1 MIPVLPVDFPYY
13 VNVLCYGDP
22 GVGKSEFVATYID
35 YLVKEQLKIRPMK
48 VWMFDAPGKDMRYLR
63 RGKVSSFI
71 DLGDGTI
78 ARVVSNQEGQPLF
91 EIEYYYD
98 MIPQELGK
106 PGAPLSAYERFVQ
119 SLREIDWSKYSA
131 VCLDSLTGFRDAV
144 LKVQQFKINR
154 ESGSGKAAH
163 GMQWYA
169 AAGLAIHNDVMSTIA
184 FAPCHSFVPAHVDTK
199 KDDARGFLIY
209 AVAAPGQLSSGI
221 ARAFSEV
228 YYMHVIAGE
237 KGAKRRVLQTES
249 GMDGTGKGEY
259 IALSE
264 MEAPNLC
271 EPTWEAV
278 TRQFRQE
285 KGV

>member
-1 MIPVLPVDFPYY
+1 
-13 VNVLCYGDP
+13 
-22 GVGKSEFVATYID
+22 
-35 YLVKEQLKIRPMK
+35 MK

-63 RGKVSSFI
+63 RGKASSFM

-78 ARVVSNQEGQPLF
+78 ARVVSGEDGQPLF

-98 MIPQELGK
+98 MIPQELGRH
-106 PGAPLSAYERFVQ
+106 GAPLSAYERFQ
-119 SLREIDWSKYSA
+119 ASLREIDWGKYSA

-144 LKVQQFKINR
+144 LKVQQFKLNK

-163 GMQWYA
+163 GMQWYG
-169 AAGLAIHNDVMSTIA
+169 AAGLAIQNDVMSTIA
-184 FAPCHSFVPAHVDTK
+184 FAPCHAFVPAHVDTK

-209 AVAAPGQLSSGI
+209 AVCAPGQLSSGV

-228 YYMHVIAGE
+228 YYMHVIPGDR
-237 KGAKRRVLQTES
+237 GSKRRVLQTEN
-249 GMDGTGKGEY
+249 GLDGTGKGEY

-264 MEAPNLC
+264 MEAPNFC

-278 TRQFRQE
+278 TRNFRQE
-285 KGV
+285 KGL